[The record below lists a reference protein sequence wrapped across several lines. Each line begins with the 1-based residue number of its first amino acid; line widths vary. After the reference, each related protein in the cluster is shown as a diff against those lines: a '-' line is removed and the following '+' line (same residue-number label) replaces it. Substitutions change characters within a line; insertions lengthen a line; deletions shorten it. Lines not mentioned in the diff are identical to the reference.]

1 VAVMARPMGC
11 PGQCI
16 YCPTYAATPRSYTP
30 ESPAVRRARECDY
43 EPKEQVR
50 LRLKVLADMGH
61 PTDKVELIVM
71 GGTFLACPVDYQY
84 EFIKAC
90 YDALN
95 GEDSATLE
103 EAKQLNES
111 ARHRCVGLCL
121 ETRPDWCGPEQVA
134 RMLEF
139 GTTRVEL
146 GVQTLDDE
154 IYRLVRRGHGVEAV
168 VSATR
173 RLKEHGFKVH
183 YHWMPGLPGSTPER
197 DLALSKQLFEDPR
210 FRPDGLKIYPTMV
223 VSGTELERWFQAGRY
238 QPYDNETM
246 TNLVA
251 EIKSIVPKYIRI
263 SRILRDIPPKFIVG
277 GLKDSLRD
285 VVRER
290 MKQAGRE
297 CRCIRCREYGHRVLS
312 GWEVGEPRLV
322 RMDYEA
328 SGGKEVFLSF
338 EDERETL
345 FGLLRLRIQSQ
356 PISMNCSATYPPD
369 PLPLAREGGAKIR
382 EGRSPSLTPPPSPL
396 TEGRGIKGEGSTNN
410 LISRLGL
417 APQDNLAI
425 IRELHVYG
433 PEVPLKQPALP
444 LAGKA
449 VQHRGFGRA
458 LLTEAE
464 RLARE
469 EFQAKQMVVLS
480 GVGAKEYF
488 RADFG
493 YRLLGDY
500 MVKSL

>member
-1 VAVMARPMGC
+1 MKKLARTISGVTPVAVMARPMGC

-30 ESPAVRRARECDY
+30 ESPAVLRARECDY
-43 EPKEQVR
+43 APKEQVR
-50 LRLKVLADMGH
+50 LRLKVLSDMGH

-71 GGTFLACPVDYQY
+71 GGTFPASPVDYQY

-103 EAKQLNES
+103 EAKQLNEN

-173 RLKEHGFKVH
+173 LLKEHGFKVH
-183 YHWMPGLPGSTPER
+183 YHWMPGLPGATPEK
-197 DLALSKQLFEDPR
+197 DLALSKQLFDDPR

-223 VSGTELERWFQAGRY
+223 VAGTELERWLHSGGY

-263 SRILRDIPPKFIVG
+263 SRVLRDIPPKFIVG

-290 MKQAGRE
+290 MKQAGTE
-297 CRCIRCREYGHRVLS
+297 CRCIRCREYGHRLLT
-312 GWEVGEPRLV
+312 GAEIGEPRLV

-338 EDERETL
+338 EDEWETL
-345 FGLLRLRIQSQ
+345 FGLLRLRIQSK
-356 PISMNCSATYPPD
+356 PIAQ
-369 PLPLAREGGAKIR
+369 
-382 EGRSPSLTPPPSPL
+382 
-396 TEGRGIKGEGSTNN
+396 
-410 LISRLGL
+410 LGL
-417 APQDNLAI
+417 APNGNLAI

-433 PEVPLKQPALP
+433 PEVPLKQQSPQ
-444 LAGKA
+444 A

-458 LLTEAE
+458 LLIAAE
-464 RLARE
+464 KIARE
-469 EFQAKQMVVLS
+469 ESQAGQMVVLS
-480 GVGAKEYF
+480 GVGAKEYY

-493 YRLLGDY
+493 YRPLGEY
-500 MVKSL
+500 MVKSLSEIV

>member
-1 VAVMARPMGC
+1 MKKSARTISGVTPVAVMARPMGC
-11 PGQCI
+11 PGECV
-16 YCPTYAATPRSYTP
+16 YCPTYAATPQSYTP

-43 EPKEQVR
+43 EPREQVK

-61 PTDKVELIVM
+61 PTDKIELIVM
-71 GGTFLACPVDYQY
+71 GGTFLAAPVDYQY

-103 EAKQLNES
+103 DAKQLNETTV
-111 ARHRCVGLCL
+111 HRGVGLCL
-121 ETRPDWCGPEQVA
+121 ETRPDWCGPEQVV

-154 IYRLVRRGHGVEAV
+154 IYKLVRRGHGVEAV
-168 VSATR
+168 VSATQ

-183 YHWMPGLPGSTPER
+183 YHWMPGLPGATPEK

-223 VSGTELERWFQAGRY
+223 VSGTELEKWFQAGRY
-238 QPYDNETM
+238 QPYSHETM

-251 EIKSIVPKYIRI
+251 EIKTIVPKYVRI
-263 SRILRDIPPKFIVG
+263 SRILRDIPPRFIVG
-277 GLKDSLRD
+277 GLKDSLRGE
-285 VVRER
+285 VRER
-290 MKQAGRE
+290 MKQAGTE
-297 CRCIRCREYGHRVLS
+297 CRCIRCREYGHRLLT
-312 GWEVGEPRLV
+312 GQEIGEPRLV

-328 SGGKEVFLSF
+328 SGGKELLLSF
-338 EDERETL
+338 EDKRETL
-345 FGLLRLRIQSQ
+345 FGLLRLRIQSK
-356 PISMNCSATYPPD
+356 PIS
-369 PLPLAREGGAKIR
+369 G
-382 EGRSPSLTPPPSPL
+382 
-396 TEGRGIKGEGSTNN
+396 
-410 LISRLGL
+410 LGL

-433 PEVPLKQPALP
+433 PEVPLKQQSPQ
-444 LAGKA
+444 A
-449 VQHRGFGRA
+449 VQHKGLGRT
-458 LLTEAE
+458 LLIEAE

-469 EFQAKQMVVLS
+469 EFQANQMVVLS
-480 GVGAKEYF
+480 GVGAKEYY

-493 YRLLGDY
+493 YYSVGDY
-500 MVKSL
+500 MVKSLNPSGNPKC